1 MYTTGVRFVTGR
13 ANARADIPA
22 VLDLLAAG
30 ADLAPVVESVVDWAD
45 APAAWAG
52 LRGKTV
58 ITRDLAV

>member
-30 ADLAPVVESVVDWAD
+30 TDLGPVVESVVGWAD

-58 ITRDLAV
+58 VTRDPAA